1 LSTNITSAA
10 SAKNSEEFE
19 LFQAATASCVRALG
33 QSPQHAISF
42 GRLWQSGPEQ
52 TEFPNIADEN
62 VLRGLSDL
70 QAAQLRFHARLKQP
84 EFPSAAQRE
93 LFEFLEQARCAACL
107 GHIYAGARCNIAEF
121 WQRDPIVDFKWL
133 NETDPPAALLNSIL
147 MEARMAWLE
156 QDYPSSV
163 HEIDLQQ
170 LKALLPSQGDFAL
183 AAASFLRKIWTQL
196 QKTEQSQD
204 KDTPPVGHSTQAEPD
219 PAQQD
224 QGTPLEMQQ
233 DADSQNAPPPPMG
246 AQTAVEETVFSSA
259 DDQDNGMMLEAP
271 QPAESRMGAM
281 ARYRIFTTAY
291 DEVIPAS
298 DLCELRERQKLRA
311 ELETHLVPFQRLV
324 QKLALQLQHQLQSY
338 QPIGWQRGLDDGLL
352 DLKRLSMV
360 YSHRHNARPRIYK
373 QPQLGL
379 TRDAAVTLLLD
390 NSGSMRGRPIM
401 ITALCADI
409 LARTLERC
417 GVRVEILGFTTRA
430 WKGGNPAKEW
440 QTQNR
445 PSHPGRLN
453 ELRHIIYKSADQNWQ
468 QARLNIPV
476 MLKDGLLREN
486 IDGEALL
493 WAAQRLKRRHERR
506 KILMVISDGAPV
518 DDATLSANAPNYL
531 EQHLHDTIAWLQ
543 QDKNIELA
551 AIGIGHDVTRY
562 YPNATVIKDAET
574 LAETMLTEL
583 KRLLKREQAA

>member
-1 LSTNITSAA
+1 MDRFFLWIGIFS
-10 SAKNSEEFE
+10 
-19 LFQAATASCVRALG
+19 R
-33 QSPQHAISF
+33 
-42 GRLWQSGPEQ
+42 WQSGPEQ
-52 TEFPNIADEN
+52 TEFPNIADES

-70 QAAQLRFHARLKQP
+70 QAAQLRFHARLPYPDFQ
-84 EFPSAAQRE
+84 SAAQRE
-93 LFEFLEQARCAACL
+93 LFAFLEQARCAALL
-107 GHIYAGARCNIAEF
+107 GHIYAGTRYNIAEF

-133 NETDPPAALLNSIL
+133 VETDPPAGLLNSIL
-147 MEARMAWLE
+147 MEARMAWLD
-156 QDYPSSV
+156 QDYPSSIY
-163 HEIDLQQ
+163 EAELQQ
-170 LKALLPSQGDFAL
+170 LKTLLSSQGDFAI
-183 AAASFLRKIWTQL
+183 AASSFLKKIWTQAQNL
-196 QKTEQSQD
+196 KPPED
-204 KDTPPVGHSTQAEPD
+204 KDTPPIGHSTQAEPD

-224 QGTPLEMQQ
+224 QGTPLES
-233 DADSQNAPPPPMG
+233 ADQNDNTPPPPPMG
-246 AQTAVEETVFSSA
+246 AQTAVEETVFRSA
-259 DDQDNGMMLEAP
+259 DDQENGMMLEAP
-271 QPAESRMGAM
+271 LPDESKMGTM
-281 ARYRIFTTAY
+281 ARYRVFTTAY

-311 ELETHLVPFQRLV
+311 ELETQLVPFQRLV

-352 DLKRLSMV
+352 DLKRLPMV
-360 YSHRHNARPRIYK
+360 YSHRRQSHPRIYK
-373 QPQLGL
+373 QPQLAL

-445 PSHPGRLN
+445 PTHPGRLN

-531 EQHLHDTIAWLQ
+531 EQHLQDTITWLQ
-543 QDKNIELA
+543 QDKNIELT

-562 YPNATVIKDAET
+562 YPNATVIKNAES

>member
-10 SAKNSEEFE
+10 SARSSEEFE

-33 QSPQHAISF
+33 QSPQHVISF

-52 TEFPNIADEN
+52 TEFPAIADEE

-70 QAAQLRFHARLKQP
+70 QAAQLRFHQIL
-84 EFPSAAQRE
+84 PSPAFSNAAQRE
-93 LFEFLEQARCAACL
+93 LFEFLEQARCAALL
-107 GHIYAGARCNIAEF
+107 GRFYIGTRENIALL
-121 WQRDPIVDFKWL
+121 WRRDPVVDFKWL
-133 NETDPPAALLNSIL
+133 AENDPPGELLNAIL
-147 MEARMAWLE
+147 MEARMTWLDKDFPISPYRPDIE
-156 QDYPSSV
+156 L
-163 HEIDLQQ
+163 LQEYLSRQ
-170 LKALLPSQGDFAL
+170 QDFAK
-183 AAASFLRKIWTQL
+183 AAHVFL
-196 QKTEQSQD
+196 QKLWLKTQNLQPPQD
-204 KDTPPVGHSTQAEPD
+204 KDTPPIGHGIQSDPEPA
-219 PAQQD
+219 PQD
-224 QGTPLEMQQ
+224 QGSPMEMQR
-233 DADSQNAPPPPMG
+233 DSEEQNAPPPPMG
-246 AQTAVEETVFSSA
+246 AQSSTEETVFRSA
-259 DDQDNGMMLEAP
+259 DDQQDGMMLEAP
-271 QPAESRMGAM
+271 APVETVTSAL
-281 ARYRIFTTAY
+281 ARYRVFTDAY
-291 DEVIPAS
+291 DEIIPANQ
-298 DLCELRERQKLRA
+298 LCDVRERQKLRA
-311 ELETHLVPFQRLV
+311 DLETQLVPFQRLV

-360 YSHRHNARPRIYK
+360 YSHRHGAHPRIYK

-379 TRDAAVTLLLD
+379 ARDAVVTLLLD

-440 QTQNR
+440 QTQGK
-445 PSHPGRLN
+445 PPHPGRLN

-493 WAAQRLKRRHERR
+493 WAAQRLKRRHEKR

-518 DDATLSANAPNYL
+518 DDATLSANTPSYL
-531 EQHLHDTIAWLQ
+531 EQHLQDTIHWLQ
-543 QDKNIELA
+543 QDKSLELV

-562 YPNATVIKDAET
+562 YPKATVIKDAET
-574 LAETMLTEL
+574 LGETMLGEL
-583 KRLLKREQAA
+583 KRLLKRQQAA